1 MRPFL
6 LFSFSL
12 LSAASASPARA
23 DTMYK
28 CVGANGKIAYAD
40 MPCPPQARAAAEFAV
55 PAPETQEQSEA
66 RLAREKERLRR
77 ADAEFRARHAARQRA
92 LDYQI
97 GRGNGERGSYVDSPG
112 RRAAPLAPAD
122 QSDRVPSRR
131 ARVR

>member
-77 ADAEFRARHAARQRA
+77 ANAQFRARHAARQRA

-97 GRGNGERGSYVDSPG
+97 GRGNGEGAYAGTPYSRRREPAPDAETGSS
-112 RRAAPLAPAD
+112 RRAAAP
-122 QSDRVPSRR
+122 RR
-131 ARVR
+131 